1 MLCLC
6 FFIYIFFCSID
17 YSSRKTLNNFVTMD
31 ESDSRLAHLSNVIA
45 SFNLGSSKSRSQ
57 EQNMSF

>member
-1 MLCLC
+1 
-6 FFIYIFFCSID
+6 
-17 YSSRKTLNNFVTMD
+17 MD